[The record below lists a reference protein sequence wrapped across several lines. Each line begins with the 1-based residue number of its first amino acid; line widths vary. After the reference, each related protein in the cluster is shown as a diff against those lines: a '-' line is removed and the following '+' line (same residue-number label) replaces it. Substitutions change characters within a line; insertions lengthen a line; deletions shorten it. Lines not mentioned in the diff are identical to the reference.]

1 MASAATSTA
10 KTVTLQNGKVFS
22 FNSNESTDI
31 DIIPI
36 IDASKLWSDDL
47 NDRQAVADEIRSAS
61 REIGF
66 FYLVNHVRVMEVT
79 VASWSSDN

>member
-1 MASAATSTA
+1 MASTATSTA
-10 KTVTLQNGKVFS
+10 KTVTLQNGKLFS

-36 IDASKLWSDDL
+36 IDASKIWSDDL

-66 FYLVNHVRVMEVT
+66 FYLVNHVRLMEVT
-79 VASWSSDN
+79 AAN